1 MPASRP
7 QAIQPRD
14 ESEDEEISDNASATS
29 GNISSSGEEEQS
41 DGDNESQSSI
51 ESEAQPEEEDL
62 KDISFGAL
70 AEAQARL
77 NPNPRKRKLADRE
90 GSIESAGSTKEF
102 TERDRELRKDID
114 YTNRGQVKHISRT
127 SKHAPTAMSTRNPV
141 SRKRAIFSPPPADKF
156 RDPRFDASVTADSR
170 RGNTSSTQRV
180 GKNYAFL
187 SDYQAAEVLDLK
199 AQLKKAKDPDQQA
212 QLKRQVMSLEA
223 KLRNAQHQRREAE
236 ILQEHKRKER
246 EAIREGKKARPY
258 YLKQSELK
266 KQIEQERQDAMG
278 KRARD
283 KSDKR
288 KKKREKT
295 KEARDMPRVRRFAE

>member
-1 MPASRP
+1 MPLSRL
-7 QAIQPRD
+7 QAIRPRN
-14 ESEDEEISDNASATS
+14 ESEDEEVSDNASATGES
-29 GNISSSGEEEQS
+29 LSSSDEDEQS
-41 DGDNESQSSI
+41 AGEDESQSSM
-51 ESEAQPEEEDL
+51 ESGPQSEEENL
-62 KDISFGAL
+62 KDISFGTL

-77 NPNPRKRKLADRE
+77 NPNPRKRKLVERE
-90 GSIESAGSTKEF
+90 GSVESEKEF
-102 TERDRELRKDID
+102 TQRDRELRKDID

-141 SRKRAIFSPPPADKF
+141 SRKRAIFSPPPAEKF

-180 GKNYAFL
+180 GQNYAFL

-199 AQLKKAKDPDQQA
+199 AQLKKARDPDQQA

-223 KLRNAQHQRREAE
+223 KLRNAQNQRREAE

-258 YLKQSELK
+258 YLKQSDLK

-295 KEARDMPRVRRFAE
+295 KEARDMPRVRRFID

>member
-1 MPASRP
+1 MPPTKP
-7 QAIQPRD
+7 QAIRPRN
-14 ESEDEEISDNASATS
+14 ESEHEALSDNASAT
-29 GNISSSGEEEQS
+29 GESVSPADEDEQS
-41 DGDNESQSSI
+41 GGEDESQSSI
-51 ESEAQPEEEDL
+51 ESGPQSEEENL

-77 NPNPRKRKLADRE
+77 NPNPRKRKLVERE
-90 GSIESAGSTKEF
+90 GSVESEKKF

-180 GKNYAFL
+180 GQNYAFL

-223 KLRNAQHQRREAE
+223 KLRNAQYQRREAE
-236 ILQEHKRKER
+236 ILQEHKRTER

-258 YLKQSELK
+258 YLKQSDLK

-283 KSDKR
+283 KSDQR

-295 KEARDMPRVRRFAE
+295 KEARDMPRVRRFAD

>member
-1 MPASRP
+1 MPLSRL
-7 QAIQPRD
+7 QAIRPRN
-14 ESEDEEISDNASATS
+14 ESEDEEVSDNASATGKS
-29 GNISSSGEEEQS
+29 LSSSDEDEQSAGEDETQSSMESGPQSEEE
-41 DGDNESQSSI
+41 N
-51 ESEAQPEEEDL
+51 L
-62 KDISFGAL
+62 KNLSFGAL

-77 NPNPRKRKLADRE
+77 NPNSRKRKLVERE
-90 GSIESAGSTKEF
+90 GSVESEKEF
-102 TERDRELRKDID
+102 TQRDRELRKDID

-141 SRKRAIFSPPPADKF
+141 SRKRAIFSPPPAEKF

-170 RGNTSSTQRV
+170 RGNTSLTQRV
-180 GKNYAFL
+180 GQNYAFL

-223 KLRNAQHQRREAE
+223 KLRNAQYQRRETE
-236 ILQEHKRKER
+236 ILQDHKRKER

-258 YLKQSELK
+258 YLKQSDLK

-295 KEARDMPRVRRFAE
+295 KEARDMPRVRRFVD